1 MIDAIAPVVTT
12 ITDPLQ
18 PVIDAIA
25 PVVTTVTEPLKP
37 VVDLVAPVVRPIVA
51 PIAPVLDPVTPV
63 RTDTRPV
70 DSSPAPLPAVSS
82 PQGSSP
88 VGGPAQTRMPTDSF
102 VAPAPV
108 DFTKA
113 APTQRRNT
121 APAAAGHGLIA
132 APSAG
137 SYLTTFLPATLF
149 GTTPVMPTPR
159 NGVPAPVPPTPASGG
174 SSDAVPP
181 LNTGM
186 SPFGAAA
193 GPSPVPPGG
202 IALALAAASLA
213 AALLLTR
220 FTTAPARWRSV
231 LVVSLIE
238 RPG

>member
-1 MIDAIAPVVTT
+1 
-12 ITDPLQ
+12 
-18 PVIDAIA
+18 
-25 PVVTTVTEPLKP
+25 
-37 VVDLVAPVVRPIVA
+37 
-51 PIAPVLDPVTPV
+51 
-63 RTDTRPV
+63 
-70 DSSPAPLPAVSS
+70 
-82 PQGSSP
+82 
-88 VGGPAQTRMPTDSF
+88 MPTDSF

-108 DFTKA
+108 DSTGA

-121 APAAAGHGLIA
+121 APITADRGPIA
-132 APSAG
+132 APSAA
-137 SYLTTFLPATLF
+137 SYLTTVLPASLF

-159 NGVPAPVPPTPASGG
+159 NGVPAPVPPAPASGG
-174 SSDAVPP
+174 SSDSVPP
-181 LNTGM
+181 LNTGT
-186 SPFGAAA
+186 SPFGAGA